1 MAAVR
6 WMAALGRHGTTVLFG
21 SIFLGL
27 LLPSAASFLR
37 PTLPA
42 FVFLLLFI
50 SLLRVDWTAL
60 GQVLRR
66 PFLIGGLVVGLMIA
80 APVVTW
86 VLLLPL
92 PIPEGLRTG
101 IVLMAAGPPIL
112 GATAIAFLLRLDGAV
127 TLVVCLCC
135 TLLTPITVPPV
146 ALILLGLDLDISLLS
161 FMGRLGILVGVSL
174 LLAVAVRR
182 KVGSVVLARNHE
194 LLDGLVVLCMV
205 GFAVAIM
212 EGVTDTAM
220 VDPQRVALWTLA
232 GLAANPLLQ
241 VLGYAGTR
249 FLGRN
254 RGLTVGLMMGNRN
267 MGLLL
272 AALPAGADPG
282 VALFFAVAQIP
293 MYTLPALQK
302 RLYQRIART

>member
-1 MAAVR
+1 MAAAR
-6 WMAALGRHGTTVLFG
+6 WMAALGRHGTTVLFA

-27 LLPSAASFLR
+27 LVPPAASFLR
-37 PTLPA
+37 PILPA

-50 SLLRVDWTAL
+50 SLLRVDWSAM
-60 GQVLRR
+60 GQLLRR
-66 PFLIGGLVVGLMIA
+66 PFLISGLVVGLMIA
-80 APVVTW
+80 APIVTW

-92 PIPEGLRTG
+92 PIPGELRTG

-127 TLVVCLCC
+127 ALVVGLTC

-146 ALILLGLDLDISLLS
+146 ALLLLDLDLNISVMS
-161 FMGRLGILVGVSL
+161 FMARLGALVGVSL
-174 LLAVAVRR
+174 LLALVVRR
-182 KVGSVVLARNHE
+182 KIGSGVLAQNHE
-194 LLDGLVVLCMV
+194 LLDGLVVFCMV

-212 EGVTDTAM
+212 DGVTETAM
-220 VDPQRVALWTLA
+220 VDPKRVVLWTLA

-241 VLGYAGTR
+241 ILGYGGAA

-254 RGLTVGLMMGNRN
+254 RVLTVGLMTGNRN

-302 RLYQRIART
+302 RLYRRFART

>member
-1 MAAVR
+1 
-6 WMAALGRHGTTVLFG
+6 
-21 SIFLGL
+21 
-27 LLPSAASFLR
+27 
-37 PTLPA
+37 
-42 FVFLLLFI
+42 
-50 SLLRVDWTAL
+50 
-60 GQVLRR
+60 
-66 PFLIGGLVVGLMIA
+66 
-80 APVVTW
+80 
-86 VLLLPL
+86 
-92 PIPEGLRTG
+92 
-101 IVLMAAGPPIL
+101 
-112 GATAIAFLLRLDGAV
+112 
-127 TLVVCLCC
+127 
-135 TLLTPITVPPV
+135 
-146 ALILLGLDLDISLLS
+146 
-161 FMGRLGILVGVSL
+161 
-174 LLAVAVRR
+174 
-182 KVGSVVLARNHE
+182 
-194 LLDGLVVLCMV
+194 MV